1 MMRSRL
7 LALSLLC
14 LSLVS
19 NKARAE
25 GDTNVQAQ
33 PNAIGNS
40 SIINQNMNVNNGM
53 TGKLQFGNLVCSQPT
68 MAFTPFYTG
77 NDAEN
82 PSSETYSINEGWG
95 FQMSFMIPL
104 GTNNDTCSELAKVK
118 LDLAIEELDKQV
130 HDKQL
135 VRVLKCSQ
143 LHASGFMI
151 NPNSKFAYICNDVI
165 NIRSYVKANPS
176 LFENPSLPSSAVSY
190 THLTLPTNRE
200 V

>member
-1 MMRSRL
+1 MRSQLQALL
-7 LALSLLC
+7 LACLC
-14 LSLVS
+14 LAS
-19 NKARAE
+19 NSVKAE

-82 PSSETYSINEGWG
+82 PASETYSINEGWG
-95 FQMSFMIPL
+95 FQMSFMVPL

-118 LDLAIEELDKQV
+118 LELAKEELDKQV

-143 LHASGFMI
+143 LHAAGYMI
-151 NPNSKFAYICNDVI
+151 NPVSKFAYICNDVI
-165 NIRSYVKANPS
+165 NIRSYVKANPEK
-176 LFENPSLPSSAVSY
+176 FK
-190 THLTLPTNRE
+190 
-200 V
+200 

>member
-1 MMRSRL
+1 MIRLRL

-25 GDTNVQAQ
+25 GDTDVIAQ

-82 PSSETYSINEGWG
+82 PASETYSINEGWG
-95 FQMSFMIPL
+95 FQMSFMVPL
-104 GTNNDTCSELAKVK
+104 GSNNKTCSELAKVK
-118 LDLAIEELDKQV
+118 LDLAKEELDKQE
-130 HDKQL
+130 HDKHL
-135 VRVLKCSQ
+135 VRILKCGQ
-143 LHASGFMI
+143 LHASGYMI
-151 NPNSKFAYICNDVI
+151 NPASKFAYICSDVI
-165 NIRSYVKANPS
+165 NIRSYVKANAEK
-176 LFENPSLPSSAVSY
+176 FK
-190 THLTLPTNRE
+190 
-200 V
+200 

>member
-1 MMRSRL
+1 MIRLQPQALL
-7 LALSLLC
+7 LACLC
-14 LSLVS
+14 LA
-19 NKARAE
+19 NNQIKAE
-25 GDTNVQAQ
+25 TNVQAQ

-53 TGKLQFGNLVCSQPT
+53 TGKLQFGNVVCSQPT

-95 FQMSFMIPL
+95 FQMSFMVPL
-104 GTNNDTCSELAKVK
+104 GSNNETCSELAKVK
-118 LDLAIEELDKQV
+118 LDLAKEELNKQV

-143 LHASGFMI
+143 LHAAGYMI
-151 NPNSKFAYICNDVI
+151 NPKSEFAYICNDVI
-165 NIRSYVKANPS
+165 NIRTYVRQNPDLFSSS
-176 LFENPSLPSSAVSY
+176 LKPPSSK
-190 THLTLPTNRE
+190 P
-200 V
+200 

>member
-1 MMRSRL
+1 MIRLRLQALL
-7 LALSLLC
+7 LACLC
-14 LSLVS
+14 LVS
-19 NKARAE
+19 NSAKAE

-33 PNAIGNS
+33 PNAVGNS

-82 PSSETYSINEGWG
+82 PASETYSINEGWG
-95 FQMSFMIPL
+95 FQMSFMVPL

-118 LDLAIEELDKQV
+118 LELAKEELDKQG

-135 VRVLKCSQ
+135 VRVLKCQQ
-143 LHASGFMI
+143 LHASGYMI
-151 NPNSKFAYICNDVI
+151 NPASKYAYICADVI
-165 NIRSYVKANPS
+165 NIRSYVKANS
-176 LFENPSLPSSAVSY
+176 DLFSSD
-190 THLTLPTNRE
+190 
-200 V
+200 

>member
-1 MMRSRL
+1 MTRLRL

-14 LSLVS
+14 LCLVS
-19 NKARAE
+19 KAKAE

-53 TGKLQFGNLVCSQPT
+53 TGKQQFGNLVCSQPT

-82 PSSETYSINEGWG
+82 TESETYSINEGWG
-95 FQMSFMIPL
+95 IQMSFMIPL
-104 GTNNDTCSELAKVK
+104 GDNKTCNDLAKVK
-118 LDLAIEELDKQV
+118 LELAREELDKQV

-143 LHASGFMI
+143 LHASGYMI
-151 NPNSKFAYICNDVI
+151 NPKSEFAYICNDVI
-165 NIRSYVKANPS
+165 NIRAYVRANPEK
-176 LFENPSLPSSAVSY
+176 FKGE
-190 THLTLPTNRE
+190 
-200 V
+200 

>member
-1 MMRSRL
+1 MRFQP
-7 LALSLLC
+7 LALSLLF

-19 NKARAE
+19 NQVKAE

-40 SIINQNMNVNNGM
+40 SIINQNMNINNGM
-53 TGKLQFGNLVCSQPT
+53 TGKQQFGNLVCSQPT
-68 MAFTPFYTG
+68 ISFTPFYTG

-104 GTNNDTCSELAKVK
+104 GTNNNTCSELAKIK

-135 VRVLKCSQ
+135 VRILKCSQ
-143 LHASGFMI
+143 LHASGYMV
-151 NPNSKFAYICNDVI
+151 NPKSKFAYICNDVI
-165 NIRSYVKANPS
+165 NIRSYVKANS
-176 LFENPSLPSSAVSY
+176 DLFSD
-190 THLTLPTNRE
+190 
-200 V
+200 

>member
-1 MMRSRL
+1 MIRSRL
-7 LALSLLC
+7 LQLSLLC

-19 NKARAE
+19 NQVKAE

-53 TGKLQFGNLVCSQPT
+53 TGKLQFGNLICSQPT

-82 PSSETYSINEGWG
+82 PNSETYSINEGWG

-143 LHASGFMI
+143 LHASGYMI
-151 NPNSKFAYICNDVI
+151 NPASKYAYICSDVI
-165 NIRSYVKANPS
+165 NIRSYVKANS
-176 LFENPSLPSSAVSY
+176 NLFSD
-190 THLTLPTNRE
+190 
-200 V
+200 

>member
-1 MMRSRL
+1 MTRLTL

-53 TGKLQFGNLVCSQPT
+53 TGKLQFGNVVCSQPT

-104 GTNNDTCSELAKVK
+104 GSNNDTCSELAKVK
-118 LDLAIEELDKQV
+118 LKLAKEELDKQV

-135 VRVLKCSQ
+135 VRVLKCGQ
-143 LHASGFMI
+143 LHASGYMI
-151 NPNSKFAYICNDVI
+151 NPKSKFAYICSDVI
-165 NIRSYVKANPS
+165 NIRSYVKANS
-176 LFENPSLPSSAVSY
+176 DLFSD
-190 THLTLPTNRE
+190 
-200 V
+200 

>member
-1 MMRSRL
+1 MTRSTL

-33 PNAIGNS
+33 PNAVGNS

-53 TGKLQFGNLVCSQPT
+53 TGKLQFGNVICSQPT

-82 PSSETYSINEGWG
+82 TESETYSINEGWG

-104 GTNNDTCSELAKVK
+104 GTNNETCSELAKVK
-118 LDLAIEELDKQV
+118 LDLAKEELDKQV

-143 LHASGFMI
+143 LHASGYMI
-151 NPNSKFAYICNDVI
+151 NPESKFAYICSDVI
-165 NIRSYVKANPS
+165 NIRSYVKANS
-176 LFENPSLPSSAVSY
+176 EKFK
-190 THLTLPTNRE
+190 
-200 V
+200 

>member
-1 MMRSRL
+1 MRFQP
-7 LALSLLC
+7 LALSLLF

-19 NKARAE
+19 NQVKAE

-40 SIINQNMNVNNGM
+40 SIINQNMNINNGM
-53 TGKLQFGNLVCSQPT
+53 TGKQQFGNLVCSQPT

-104 GTNNDTCSELAKVK
+104 GTNNNTCSELAKVK
-118 LDLAIEELDKQV
+118 LDSAIEELDKQV

-135 VRVLKCSQ
+135 VRVLKCGQ
-143 LHASGFMI
+143 LHASGYMI
-151 NPNSKFAYICNDVI
+151 NPKSKFAYICSDVI

-176 LFENPSLPSSAVSY
+176 LFGNP
-190 THLTLPTNRE
+190 
-200 V
+200 

>member
-1 MMRSRL
+1 MMRLRL

-33 PNAIGNS
+33 PNAVGNS

-77 NDAEN
+77 KDAEN
-82 PSSETYSINEGWG
+82 TESENYSINEGWG
-95 FQMSFMIPL
+95 FQMIFMIPL
-104 GTNNDTCSELAKVK
+104 GDNQTCNELSKVK
-118 LDLAIEELDKQV
+118 LDLAKEELDKQV

-135 VRVLKCSQ
+135 VRILKCGQ
-143 LHASGFMI
+143 LHASGYMI
-151 NPNSKFAYICNDVI
+151 NPASKYAYICNDVI
-165 NIRSYVKANPS
+165 NIRSYVKANAEK
-176 LFENPSLPSSAVSY
+176 FK
-190 THLTLPTNRE
+190 
-200 V
+200 

>member
-1 MMRSRL
+1 MRFRL

-19 NKARAE
+19 KARAE

-95 FQMSFMIPL
+95 FQMSFMVPL
-104 GTNNDTCSELAKVK
+104 GTNNETCSELAKVK

-135 VRVLKCSQ
+135 VRILKCSQ
-143 LHASGFMI
+143 LHASGYMI
-151 NPNSKFAYICNDVI
+151 NPKSKYAYICNDVI

-176 LFENPSLPSSAVSY
+176 LFENPSPPSSK
-190 THLTLPTNRE
+190 P
-200 V
+200 

>member
-1 MMRSRL
+1 MIRLRLQALL
-7 LALSLLC
+7 LACLC
-14 LSLVS
+14 LVS

-82 PSSETYSINEGWG
+82 TESETYSINEGWG

-104 GTNNDTCSELAKVK
+104 GTNNETCSELAKVK
-118 LDLAIEELDKQV
+118 LDLAKEELDKQV

-135 VRVLKCSQ
+135 VRILKCGQ
-143 LHASGFMI
+143 LHASGYMI
-151 NPNSKFAYICNDVI
+151 NPASKFAYICNDVI
-165 NIRSYVKANPS
+165 NIRSYVKANAEK
-176 LFENPSLPSSAVSY
+176 FK
-190 THLTLPTNRE
+190 
-200 V
+200 